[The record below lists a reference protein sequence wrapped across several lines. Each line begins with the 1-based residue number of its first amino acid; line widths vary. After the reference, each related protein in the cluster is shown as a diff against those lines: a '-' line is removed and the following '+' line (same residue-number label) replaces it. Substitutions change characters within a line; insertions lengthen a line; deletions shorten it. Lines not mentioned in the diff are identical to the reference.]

1 MKFTTLRAPRRPS
14 CTTPLAKPPAS
25 ITKPRAN
32 APRTFMTPRRRRR
45 ERLWRRL
52 ATQQRARPDQSRPQ
66 WKLANKLTSK
76 RSARPNFPAALKPH
90 RLTSLRRQCKEE
102 VLGALSFVHLVSL
115 NLGSAAGQGK
125 QRTKYQ
131 VQKTVFFEE

>member
-1 MKFTTLRAPRRPS
+1 
-14 CTTPLAKPPAS
+14 
-25 ITKPRAN
+25 
-32 APRTFMTPRRRRR
+32 MTPRRRRR

-102 VLGALSFVHLVSL
+102 VLGALSFVLGLVEF
-115 NLGSAAGQGK
+115 GQRCWSRK
-125 QRTKYQ
+125 PKDKVPSTKDA
-131 VQKTVFFEE
+131 VFRRLT